1 MEPSP
6 MQDQMEPTTPDE
18 ATKPTGWRRAG
29 ALALPAVV
37 GAAAALG
44 VLAGTGQ
51 LGGGDT
57 TIIRETASG
66 LSSTVS
72 SAESAA
78 TAAETNTPSKG
89 LSVEQVVKRESPA
102 VVLIGN
108 ETAQGGSLGS
118 GFLIDDKGHVIT
130 NAHVVDGATKTTVTF
145 QDGTEAK
152 GTILGVDKSTDVAVL
167 KVAKVPTGVRPVP
180 LGNSGGL
187 TVGQSVVAIGNPYGY
202 SGTATTG
209 IVSALKRA
217 IQSPSGFTIQN
228 AIQTDAAI
236 NQGNSGGPLFDS
248 DGRVIGI
255 NSQIASENGGN
266 VGIGFAVPIDTV
278 RPIVDSIIS
287 SGKAQHAWIGIQ
299 GRELTPGL
307 AQKLGL
313 EGKRGV
319 VIASLDDRGPA
330 NDAGLK
336 AAEKADAA
344 VPTGGDLIVA
354 VNGKPVTDMADVAEA
369 VASRKVGDTITVT
382 VLRDGTSQTVTLT
395 LKDRPADVGKK

>member
-1 MEPSP
+1 
-6 MQDQMEPTTPDE
+6 MQDQPEHTTPQE
-18 ATKPTGWRRAG
+18 PTKPTAWRRAG

-57 TIIRETASG
+57 TIIRESASG
-66 LSSTVS
+66 LPASVT
-72 SAESAA
+72 SAESDAA
-78 TAAETNTPSKG
+78 AAESPTPSKG

-102 VVLIGN
+102 VVLISN
-108 ETAQGGSLGS
+108 ETAEGGSLGS

-145 QDGTEAK
+145 EDGTEAS
-152 GTILGVDKSTDVAVL
+152 GTILGVDKSTDVAVV

-180 LGNSGGL
+180 LGNSGNL
-187 TVGQSVVAIGNPYGY
+187 TVGQNVVAIGNPYGY

-278 RPIVDSIIS
+278 RPIVDSIING
-287 SGKAQHAWIGIQ
+287 GKAQHAWIGIQ
-299 GRELTPGL
+299 GRDLTPGL

-313 EGKRGV
+313 TGKRGV

-354 VNGKPVTDMADVAEA
+354 VNGTPVTDMADVAEA

-382 VLRDGTSQTVTLT
+382 VLRDGKSQTVTLT
-395 LKDRPADVGKK
+395 LKDRPADIGKK

>member
-1 MEPSP
+1 
-6 MQDQMEPTTPDE
+6 MQDQPEQTTPQE
-18 ATKPTGWRRAG
+18 PTKPTAWRRAG

-57 TIIRETASG
+57 TIIRESASG
-66 LSSTVS
+66 LPASVTT
-72 SAESAA
+72 AESDAA
-78 TAAETNTPSKG
+78 AAESPSPSKG

-102 VVLIGN
+102 VVLISN
-108 ETAQGGSLGS
+108 ETAEGGSLGS

-145 QDGTEAK
+145 EDGTEAS
-152 GTILGVDKSTDVAVL
+152 GTILGVDKSTDVAVV

-180 LGNSGGL
+180 LGNSGNL
-187 TVGQSVVAIGNPYGY
+187 TVGQNVVAIGNPYGY

-287 SGKAQHAWIGIQ
+287 GGKAQHAWIGIQ
-299 GRELTPGL
+299 GRDLTPGL

-313 EGKRGV
+313 TGKRGV

-354 VNGKPVTDMADVAEA
+354 VNGTPVTDMADVAEA

-382 VLRDGTSQTVTLT
+382 VLRDGKSQTVTLT
-395 LKDRPADVGKK
+395 LKDRPADIGKK

>member
-1 MEPSP
+1 
-6 MQDQMEPTTPDE
+6 MQDQQEPTTPDQP
-18 ATKPTGWRRAG
+18 TKPTGWRRAG

-57 TIIRETASG
+57 TIIRESAS
-66 LSSTVS
+66 SIATSATT
-72 SAESAA
+72 AESDAV
-78 TAAETNTPSKG
+78 AAESPAPGKG

-102 VVLIGN
+102 VVLIS
-108 ETAQGGSLGS
+108 TKTSDGGGLGS
-118 GFLIDDKGHVIT
+118 GFLIDTQGHVIT
-130 NAHVVDGATKTTVTF
+130 NAHVVDGATTTTVTF
-145 QDGTEAK
+145 EDGTETK
-152 GTILGVDKSTDVAVL
+152 GTILGVDKSTDVAVV
-167 KVAKVPTGVRPVP
+167 KVDKVPSGIRPVP
-180 LGNSGGL
+180 FGNSGDL

-217 IQSPSGFTIQN
+217 IQSPSGFIIQN

-248 DGRVIGI
+248 NGRVIGI
-255 NSQIASENGGN
+255 NSQIASKNGGN

-330 NDAGLK
+330 NDAGLQ
-336 AAEKADAA
+336 AAEKADAD

-354 VNGKPVTDMADVAEA
+354 VNGRPVTDMADVADA

-382 VLRDGTSQTVTLT
+382 VLRDGKSQTVTLT
-395 LKDRPADVGKK
+395 LKDRPADVGRK

>member
-1 MEPSP
+1 
-6 MQDQMEPTTPDE
+6 MQDQQEPTTPDQP
-18 ATKPTGWRRAG
+18 TKPTGWRRAG

-57 TIIRETASG
+57 TIIRESAS
-66 LSSTVS
+66 SIATSATT
-72 SAESAA
+72 AESDAV
-78 TAAETNTPSKG
+78 AAESPAPGKG

-102 VVLIGN
+102 VVLISTKTN
-108 ETAQGGSLGS
+108 DGGGLGS
-118 GFLIDDKGHVIT
+118 GFLIDTQGHVIT
-130 NAHVVDGATKTTVTF
+130 NAHVVDGATTTTVTF
-145 QDGTEAK
+145 EDGTETK
-152 GTILGVDKSTDVAVL
+152 GTILGVDKSTDVAVV
-167 KVAKVPTGVRPVP
+167 KVDKVPSGIRPVP
-180 LGNSGGL
+180 FGNSGDL

-217 IQSPSGFTIQN
+217 IQSPSGFIIQN

-248 DGRVIGI
+248 NGRVIGI
-255 NSQIASENGGN
+255 NSQIASKNGGN

-330 NDAGLK
+330 NDAGLQ
-336 AAEKADAA
+336 AAEKADAD

-354 VNGKPVTDMADVAEA
+354 VNGRPVTDMADVADA

-382 VLRDGTSQTVTLT
+382 VLRDGKSQTVTLT
-395 LKDRPADVGKK
+395 LKDRPADVGRK

>member
-1 MEPSP
+1 
-6 MQDQMEPTTPDE
+6 MQDQQEPTTPDE
-18 ATKPTGWRRAG
+18 PTRSTGWRRAG

-66 LSSTVS
+66 LPASVTTTRSDAAA
-72 SAESAA
+72 AES
-78 TAAETNTPSKG
+78 PSPGKG

-102 VVLIGN
+102 VVLISN

-118 GFLIDDKGHVIT
+118 GFLIDDQGHVIT

-145 QDGTEAK
+145 EDGTEAK
-152 GTILGVDKSTDVAVL
+152 GTILGVDKSTDVAVV
-167 KVAKVPTGVRPVP
+167 KVSKVPAGVHPVP
-180 LGNSGGL
+180 LGNSGEL
-187 TVGQSVVAIGNPYGY
+187 TVGQNVVAIGNPYGY

-278 RPIVDSIIS
+278 RPIVDSIING
-287 SGKAQHAWIGIQ
+287 GKAQHAWIGIQ
-299 GRELTPGL
+299 GRDLTPGL

-313 EGKRGV
+313 TGKRGV

-336 AAEKADAA
+336 AADKADAA

-354 VNGKPVTDMADVAEA
+354 VNGTPVTDMADVAEA

-382 VLRDGTSQTVTLT
+382 VLRDGKSQTVTLT
-395 LKDRPADVGKK
+395 LKDRPADIGKK

>member
-1 MEPSP
+1 
-6 MQDQMEPTTPDE
+6 MQDLQEPTTPE
-18 ATKPTGWRRAG
+18 EPTTPSGWRKAG
-29 ALALPAVV
+29 TLALPAVI
-37 GAAAALG
+37 GAVAAIG

-57 TIIRETASG
+57 TIIRESASG
-66 LSSTVS
+66 LSTSVS
-72 SAESAA
+72 STSSDAA
-78 TAAETNTPSKG
+78 AAETPATTRG

-102 VVLIGN
+102 VVLISN

-118 GFLIDDKGHVIT
+118 GFLIDDQGHVVT

-145 QDGTEAK
+145 QDGTEGK
-152 GTILGVDKSTDVAVL
+152 GTILGVDKSTDVAVI
-167 KVAKVPTGVRPVP
+167 KVSKVPAGVHPVP
-180 LGNSGGL
+180 LGNSGDL
-187 TVGQSVVAIGNPYGY
+187 TVGQDVVAIGNPYGY

-236 NQGNSGGPLFDS
+236 NQGNSGGPLFDN

-287 SGKAQHAWIGIQ
+287 GGKAQHAWIGIQ
-299 GRELTPGL
+299 GRELTPAL

-313 EGKRGV
+313 DGKRGV
-319 VIASLDDRGPA
+319 VIASLDNRGPA
-330 NDAGLK
+330 SDAGLK
-336 AAEKADAA
+336 AADKADAA

-354 VNGKPVTDMADVAEA
+354 VNGTPVTDMADVAEA
-369 VASRKVGDTITVT
+369 VASRKVGDQITVT
-382 VLRDGTSQTVTLT
+382 VLRDGKSQTVTMT
-395 LKDRPADVGKK
+395 LKDRPADIGVK

>member
-1 MEPSP
+1 
-6 MQDQMEPTTPDE
+6 
-18 ATKPTGWRRAG
+18 
-29 ALALPAVV
+29 
-37 GAAAALG
+37 
-44 VLAGTGQ
+44 
-51 LGGGDT
+51 
-57 TIIRETASG
+57 
-66 LSSTVS
+66 
-72 SAESAA
+72 
-78 TAAETNTPSKG
+78 
-89 LSVEQVVKRESPA
+89 
-102 VVLIGN
+102 VVLISN

-118 GFLIDDKGHVIT
+118 GFLIDDQGHVIT

-145 QDGTEAK
+145 EDGTEAK
-152 GTILGVDKSTDVAVL
+152 GTILGVDKSTDVAVV

-187 TVGQSVVAIGNPYGY
+187 TVGQNVVAIGNPYGY

-287 SGKAQHAWIGIQ
+287 GGKAQHAWIGIQ
-299 GRELTPGL
+299 GRDLTPGL

-313 EGKRGV
+313 TGKRGV

-354 VNGKPVTDMADVAEA
+354 VNGTPVTDMADVAEA

-395 LKDRPADVGKK
+395 LKDRPADIGKK